1 MKALAWQTCEVH
13 SAGADAPVRLS
24 ARRLPGASATAGAA
38 VIAPPHPLYGGTF
51 DNPVVIA
58 IADGL
63 SRSGV
68 GALSFNWRG
77 IEGSAGDKTDSLE
90 AAVAD
95 YRGALAALA
104 GVTPLLAAGY
114 SFGAGAALLAACEE
128 PSLLGLVLLAPPL
141 GLLRA
146 EDLLATRAKLLVIVG
161 DDDEYAPASEL
172 TRLLAARPDS
182 ELVVLRGAD
191 HFFHFG
197 GLDEIAPVVAAHV
210 ARWLS
215 VRL

>member
-1 MKALAWQTCEVH
+1 MKALAWQPCEVY
-13 SAGADAPVRLS
+13 GANGDAPPLRLS
-24 ARRLPGASATAGAA
+24 ARRLPGASSAAAA

-51 DNPVVIA
+51 DNPVVIG

-77 IEGSAGDKTDSLE
+77 IEGSAGTRTDSLE

-104 GVTPLLAAGY
+104 GVTPLMATGY

-128 PSLLGLVLLAPPL
+128 PDVSGLVLLAPPI
-141 GLLRA
+141 GMLRA
-146 EDLLATRAKLLVIVG
+146 EDLMSTRANLLVIVG

-172 TRLLAARPDS
+172 MRLLSARPDS

-197 GLDEIAPVVAAHV
+197 GLDEIAPVVAEHV